1 MSEPLRYGTR
11 GAIIYQTVDDE
22 TVILNLD
29 NGRYYSLNATASAVW
44 EGLMKGYTLDEIA
57 ASFAQP
63 DAAALAHYLA
73 ELDTQ
78 ELIQPLTTSPT
89 LPPLAP
95 QPLPFEKPAMEA
107 FTDMEKLLPLD
118 PIHQVGAM
126 GWPHSDSFTLS

>member
-1 MSEPLRYGTR
+1 MGTESCYR
-11 GAIIYQTVDDE
+11 TTGNVIYQTVDDE

-44 EGLMKGYTLDEIA
+44 ECLMKGYPLDEIA

-63 DAAALAHYLA
+63 NAAALAQFLA

-78 ELIQPLTTSPT
+78 ELIQPLSTSLT

-95 QPLPFEKPAMEA
+95 QPLPFDKPAM
-107 FTDMEKLLPLD
+107 
-118 PIHQVGAM
+118 
-126 GWPHSDSFTLS
+126 

>member
-1 MSEPLRYGTR
+1 MSEPTRYGTR

-44 EGLMKGYTLDEIA
+44 ECLMKGYTLDEIA
-57 ASFAQP
+57 ASFVQT
-63 DAAALAHYLA
+63 DAAALAPFLA

-78 ELIQPLTTSPT
+78 ELIQPLSTSLT

-95 QPLPFEKPAMEA
+95 QPLPFDTPAMEV
-107 FTDMEKLLPLD
+107 FTDMAKLIPLD

-126 GWPHSDSFTLS
+126 GWPHPAPSAPA

>member
-29 NGRYYSLNATASAVW
+29 NGRYYSLNATASAIW
-44 EGLMKGYTLDEIA
+44 ECLMKGYALDEIA

-63 DAAALAHYLA
+63 DAAALAQFLA
-73 ELDTQ
+73 DLDTQ
-78 ELIQPLTTSPT
+78 ELIQPLSISHPQSS
-89 LPPLAP
+89 LAP
-95 QPLPFEKPAMEA
+95 QPLPFEKPAMEV

-126 GWPHSDSFTLS
+126 GWPHRDPSAPS